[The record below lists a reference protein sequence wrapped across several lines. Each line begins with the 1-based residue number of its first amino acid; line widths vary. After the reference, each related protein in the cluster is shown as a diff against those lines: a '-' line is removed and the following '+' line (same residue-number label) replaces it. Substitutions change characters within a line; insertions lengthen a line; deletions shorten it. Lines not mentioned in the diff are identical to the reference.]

1 MFGTRHIRR
10 KSVNNMRK
18 LNKKGM
24 WAKNVAG
31 WGGITSLAFGMIF
44 IEHIGLA
51 TAITLEIIGCAGI
64 LFASFLQLISEGN
77 QPQ

>member
-1 MFGTRHIRR
+1 MTNIQIE
-10 KSVNNMRK
+10 KIVETNMRK

-77 QPQ
+77 QPK

>member
-1 MFGTRHIRR
+1 MN
-10 KSVNNMRK
+10 VRK
-18 LNKKGM
+18 LNKKGR

-31 WGGITSLAFGMIF
+31 WGGITFLFLGMTFVEQLGI
-44 IEHIGLA
+44 A

-77 QPQ
+77 KPQ

>member
-1 MFGTRHIRR
+1 MTNIQIE
-10 KSVNNMRK
+10 KIVETNMRK

-64 LFASFLQLISEGN
+64 LFASFYN
-77 QPQ
+77 

>member
-10 KSVNNMRK
+10 NSVNNMRK

-31 WGGITSLAFGMIF
+31 WGGITFLFLGMTF
-44 IEHIGLA
+44 VEPLGLA

-77 QPQ
+77 KPQ